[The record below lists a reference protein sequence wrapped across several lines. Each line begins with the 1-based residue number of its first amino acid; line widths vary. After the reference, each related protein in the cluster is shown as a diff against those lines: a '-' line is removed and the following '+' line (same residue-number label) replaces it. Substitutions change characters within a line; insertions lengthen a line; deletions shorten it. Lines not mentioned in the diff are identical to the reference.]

1 MGPQDFLIHFAGFVA
16 PAVFLALALPSAGWL
31 ALPSTRGRMPWWVQ
45 AAVVFLAGAAVLA
58 AGLWWF
64 GRDGKMATY
73 GAMVVAAAT
82 LQWLA
87 VRAWR

>member
-1 MGPQDFLIHFAGFVA
+1 MGPHDLLIHIAGFLA
-16 PAVFLALALPSAGWL
+16 PAAFLALALPSAGWL
-31 ALPSTRGRMPWWVQ
+31 ALPSTRGRMPWWAQ
-45 AAVVFLAGAAVLA
+45 AVLVFVASAAVLA

-73 GAMVVAAAT
+73 GATALAAAS